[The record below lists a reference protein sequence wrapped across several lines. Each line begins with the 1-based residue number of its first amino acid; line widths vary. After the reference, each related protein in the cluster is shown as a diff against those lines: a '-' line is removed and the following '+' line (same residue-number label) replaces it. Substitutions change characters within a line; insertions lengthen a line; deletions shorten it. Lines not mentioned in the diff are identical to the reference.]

1 MGSQIITLKQV
12 NCKMLILRVSV
23 LLVVLLAN
31 VYSTPVESGELTV
44 REEVGDDVN
53 GELTEDDQLSDRT
66 KRGTAEASKRKWRS
80 LVERLIIRELNKY
93 ISSMGAAEY
102 KDLKKYNTHHT
113 LKNPTKFGEMNMLRI
128 ILHHMH
134 KYLSEPAGG
143 VDDGEVESDDG
154 EVDDSEDGDA

>member
-1 MGSQIITLKQV
+1 MGEIVRLQGDLVQSDNYAKQV

-31 VYSTPVESGELTV
+31 VYSTPVES
-44 REEVGDDVN
+44 

-143 VDDGEVESDDG
+143 VDGEVDDGEVESDDG